1 MTRAAA
7 MPHFPGWRGLRLKP
21 EPAESATRT
30 ATVFRLSVAS
40 RLLLAFLGISSMAVL
55 AAGAAI
61 YSFREIGSVL
71 DRITAQRVPAALASQ
86 NVLRKAERI
95 VTAAPALLSAATPAE
110 HAARSRYIGNEMRD
124 LMALLDDLD
133 GRGADSVA
141 LGSMRAIT
149 SRLRIN
155 LQFLEQLVSEHIVAS
170 ELKRS
175 HLRAALSVHSE
186 SQDLLEPWLQIV
198 AREMAQSRA
207 MTRNSGLLVH
217 ERTAAETRLARSTT
231 SYQSLQRVQFLITSV
246 SERAQQIASTDD
258 MDALRVLVFRVQQ
271 TLKEARQTTAELDT
285 RLQLQLEPKLDAFN
299 SQVEWD

>member
-7 MPHFPGWRGLRLKP
+7 MPHFPGWRGLRPKP
-21 EPAESATRT
+21 EPAELTTRA

-71 DRITAQRVPAALASQ
+71 ERVTAQRVPAALASQ

-149 SRLRIN
+149 SRLRVN

-207 MTRNSGLLVH
+207 MTRSSGLLVH
-217 ERTAAETRLARSTT
+217 ERTAAETRSARSTT
-231 SYQSLQRVQFLITSV
+231 SLPV
-246 SERAQQIASTDD
+246 
-258 MDALRVLVFRVQQ
+258 
-271 TLKEARQTTAELDT
+271 TAAGSIPDHVRE
-285 RLQLQLEPKLDAFN
+285 
-299 SQVEWD
+299 